1 MPAHFVFATDSHHHA
16 AAEKD
21 FGAPKM
27 LTRSHEVHDA
37 LAPAINACNPEFI
50 VHGGDL
56 LCGGGSFE
64 MSRDV
69 YVQTVDEV
77 RKAFDGFEAPFY
89 CVPGN
94 HDCDAQDGKFDD
106 FLKHFPI
113 PDTLD
118 IVDASPG
125 LRLALANVYA
135 ANPLENNTGMW
146 TEEHEH
152 LLRGSASKAYDDRCA
167 LILFIHPWV
176 FPQYEAQADFK
187 PGGYV
192 GNAEQ
197 LIETMKEL
205 PAVIAIFTGH
215 RHINR
220 IRMYRD
226 FLIVD
231 TACLI
236 GFPLGFREVWL
247 TDDGYFKTR
256 FRPLDLPD
264 LMQASFD
271 RSPLKANQAWQGEVH
286 DRDTEI
292 LIPRLMEL
300 WGEK

>member
-1 MPAHFVFATDSHHHA
+1 
-16 AAEKD
+16 
-21 FGAPKM
+21 
-27 LTRSHEVHDA
+27 
-37 LAPAINACNPEFI
+37 
-50 VHGGDL
+50 
-56 LCGGGSFE
+56 

-106 FLKHFPI
+106 FAKHFPI

-152 LLRGSASKAYDDRCA
+152 LLRDAASKAYDDRCA
-167 LILFIHPWV
+167 MILFVHPWV
-176 FPQYEAQADFK
+176 FPQYEAQADYK
-187 PGGYV
+187 PGGFV

-197 LIETMKEL
+197 LIETVKEL

-215 RHINR
+215 KHVNR
-220 IRMYRD
+220 IRTYRD

-236 GFPLGFREVWL
+236 GFPMGFREIWL

-256 FRPLDLPD
+256 FRPLDLHD

-292 LIPRLMEL
+292 LIPRLKEL
-300 WGEK
+300 WGRNDDGPDD